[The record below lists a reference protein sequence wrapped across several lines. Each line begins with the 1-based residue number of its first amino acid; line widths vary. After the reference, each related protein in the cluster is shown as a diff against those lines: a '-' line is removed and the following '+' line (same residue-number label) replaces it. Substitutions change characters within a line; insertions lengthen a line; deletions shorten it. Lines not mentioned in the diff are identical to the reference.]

1 MEKMQLIFL
10 TIFLA
15 LITGCGAKPEQK
27 LVCKT
32 TETEEGV
39 SIEQVIS
46 MTYENDKLK
55 HMTMYVNTTIT
66 DATIKENWEQYKKVM
81 DEDNKEFTGD
91 GVSLKI
97 VVDDQNYKYN
107 TILDIDVLNANDE
120 VLKEY
125 GFDGIKEDKS
135 TLKSSKESAES
146 DGAICEIE

>member
-1 MEKMQLIFL
+1 MKKMQLIFL
-10 TIFLA
+10 TIFLV
-15 LITGCGAKPEQK
+15 LITGCGAKPAQK